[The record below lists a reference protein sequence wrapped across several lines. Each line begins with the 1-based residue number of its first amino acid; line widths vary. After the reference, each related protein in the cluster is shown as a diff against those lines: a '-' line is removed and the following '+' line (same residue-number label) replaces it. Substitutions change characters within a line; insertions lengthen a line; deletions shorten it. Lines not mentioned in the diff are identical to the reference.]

1 MSKCKGYRYW
11 NIMLSSLKNFISR
24 NCLLLEQ
31 DQIIVFEKIKRNAS
45 LGVCLGEKED
55 GVH

>member
-31 DQIIVFEKIKRNAS
+31 DQIIVFEKISEMLRWEY
-45 LGVCLGEKED
+45 V
-55 GVH
+55 

>member
-31 DQIIVFEKIKRNAS
+31 DQIIVKNKRNAS